1 MRPKFF
7 VSVSE
12 RASAGGRECSCTR
25 DTTRN
30 SFGSFWCYLENCH
43 ALQVEVFLQDFIFIY
58 GNI

>member
-43 ALQVEVFLQDFIFIY
+43 ALQV
-58 GNI
+58 